1 LPKDKSSGLLLT
13 CHIFVKWSIIRL
25 PMSIFKSRK
34 MHGIMLLIYCL
45 VTALIPLS
53 NIHIEDRPES
63 ASYIYSPG
71 QYSDDIHIVLHEA
84 ILSHIG
90 NKSEHLSST
99 AQLQKLACR
108 HSRLNTSKERA
119 KLYAVITGPV
129 MREVIEGFGSIP
141 CLKEKGILSCFCSLS
156 SGLSPPLSA

>member
-1 LPKDKSSGLLLT
+1 
-13 CHIFVKWSIIRL
+13 
-25 PMSIFKSRK
+25 MSILKSGK
-34 MHGIMLLIYCL
+34 MPGIMLLLYFL

-71 QYSDDIHIVLHEA
+71 QYSDDIHVLLHEA

-99 AQLQKLACR
+99 AQFQKLACR
-108 HSRLNTSKERA
+108 HSLLNTSKERA
-119 KLYAVITGPV
+119 KLYAVISGPV
-129 MREVIEGFGSIP
+129 MLDNIDGFGSIP
-141 CLKEKGILSCFCSLS
+141 RLKGKGRLSCLCSLS
-156 SGLSPPLSA
+156 SGLSPPLAA